1 MNMIRRGSA
10 DAVSDIQ
17 ASAADVPGFPFTQ
30 EQVALASAVGTFAE
44 KHFAPTAQRWDREN
58 TFPRQNYEMLKG
70 EDWLRIPVSR
80 RFGGMG
86 CGLHENPLAWVLVVQ
101 QLSKAC
107 GNTGQTF
114 QIWGH
119 CMSMIEE
126 LATPEQAARF
136 TKEAMAGA
144 IWCSGGSE
152 PSNYTQ
158 KRQSPKTSAKVGAT
172 TENTAKARTTLAR
185 QVKGGVLVSGRKLF
199 ISNSSVADR
208 FFIFAD
214 LISPEGKSLGLVHPV
229 IERGA
234 AGLRVEPSW
243 DAMGMR
249 GTASDDLV
257 AEDVFVPD
265 ENIIGLQKP
274 NAYFTSVLAGSFL
287 VGRAAVYMGI
297 ADAAFEYLVRYV
309 RDKIKA
315 GDDPVMQYRVGQ
327 LESHRQAAASTL
339 YRAAWQWHEAI
350 AGCASPGDC
359 ASFAAMT
366 HTLVSE
372 AALKI
377 TNEAIELCGGRGML
391 RTAPLER
398 YHRDVRAYSVSPP
411 TASATMINLGSKLL
425 APLAERETLVA
436 EGV

>member
-1 MNMIRRGSA
+1 MNVSMRASA
-10 DAVSDIQ
+10 NTVGDIHS
-17 ASAADVPGFPFTQ
+17 SAADVSGFPFTR
-30 EQVALASAVGTFAE
+30 EQVALASAVGAFAQE
-44 KHFAPTAQRWDREN
+44 HFAPIAPRWDREN
-58 TFPRQNYEMLKG
+58 AFPRQNYQRMKTQ
-70 EDWLRIPVSR
+70 DWLRIPVSL

-86 CGLHENPLAWVLVVQ
+86 YGLHENPLAWILVVQ

-126 LATPEQAARF
+126 LATPEQAGRF

-158 KRQSPKTSAKVGAT
+158 KRQTPKTTAKVGAT

-185 QVKGGVLVSGRKLF
+185 QVEGGVRVSGRKLF

-214 LISPEGKSLGLVHPV
+214 LVSPDGESLGLVHPV
-229 IERGA
+229 IEPGA
-234 AGLRVEPSW
+234 AGLRVEHSW

-257 AEDVFVPD
+257 LDDVFVAN
-265 ENIIGLQKP
+265 ENIIGLHRP

-297 ADAAFEYLVRYV
+297 ADAAFEYLVQYV
-309 RDKIKA
+309 RDRIKA

-339 YRAAWQWHEAI
+339 YRAAWQWQEAV
-350 AGCASPGDC
+350 AGRASPSNC

-391 RTAPLER
+391 RTSPLER

-411 TASATMINLGSKLL
+411 TAGATMINLGSSLL
-425 APLAERETLVA
+425 APLEQRETLVA

>member
-1 MNMIRRGSA
+1 MNISRRGKA
-10 DAVSDIQ
+10 DPADDMPPP
-17 ASAADVPGFPFTQ
+17 AADVAGFPFTQ
-30 EQVALASAVGTFAE
+30 EQLALAAAVDAFAE
-44 KHFAPTAQRWDREN
+44 RHFAPLAQRWDREN
-58 TFPRQNYEMLKG
+58 AFPRQNYELLKSAG
-70 EDWLRIPVSR
+70 WLRIPVSR

-86 CGLHENPLAWVLVVQ
+86 CGLHEDPLAWVLVVQ
-101 QLSKAC
+101 RLSKAC

-136 TKEAMAGA
+136 TREAMAGA

-158 KRQSPKTSAKVGAT
+158 KRQSPQTTVKVGAT
-172 TENTAKARTTLAR
+172 TENTAKTRTTLAR
-185 QVKGGVLVSGRKLF
+185 QVDGGVRVSGRKLF
-199 ISNSSVADR
+199 ISNSSAADR
-208 FFIFAD
+208 FFVFAD
-214 LISPEGKSLGLVHPV
+214 LVSPEGKSLGLVHPV

-234 AGLRVEPSW
+234 RGLRVESSW

-257 AEDVFVPD
+257 IEDAFVPN
-265 ENIIGLQKP
+265 EGIIGLDKP

-287 VGRAAVYMGI
+287 VGRAAVYLGI
-297 ADAAFEYLVRYV
+297 ADAAFEYLVRYI
-309 RDKIKA
+309 RDRVKA

-339 YRAAWQWHEAI
+339 YRAAWRWGEAI
-350 AGCASPGDC
+350 AGRASPGEC
-359 ASFAAMT
+359 ASFAAMS

-391 RTAPLER
+391 RSAPLER

-411 TASATMINLGSKLL
+411 TASATMINLGSMLL
-425 APLAERETLVA
+425 APLQERETLVG

>member
-1 MNMIRRGSA
+1 MNISKLSGTDAAIEMQSSSVA
-10 DAVSDIQ
+10 DL
-17 ASAADVPGFPFTQ
+17 GFPFTPD
-30 EQVALASAVGTFAE
+30 QVALAAEVGAFGE
-44 KHFAPTAQRWDREN
+44 KHFAPIAQRWDREN
-58 TFPRQNYEMLKG
+58 TFPRQNYELLK
-70 EDWLRIPVSR
+70 EQDWLRIPVSR

-86 CGLHENPLAWVLVVQ
+86 CGLHEDPMAWVLIVR

-136 TKEAMAGA
+136 TKEAMGGA

-158 KRQSPKTSAKVGAT
+158 KRQAPQTTAKVGAT
-172 TENTAKARTTLAR
+172 TENTAKARATLAQ
-185 QVKGGVLVSGRKLF
+185 QVEGGVRVSGRKLF
-199 ISNSSVADR
+199 ISNSSAADR

-214 LISPEGKSLGLVHPV
+214 LVSPAGKSLGLVHPV

-234 AGLRVEPSW
+234 EGLRVEQSW

-249 GTASDDLV
+249 GTASDDLII
-257 AEDVFVPD
+257 EDVFVPN
-265 ENIIGLQKP
+265 ENVIGLQHP

-287 VGRAAVYMGI
+287 VGRAAVYLGI

-309 RDKIKA
+309 RDRVKA
-315 GDDPVMQYRVGQ
+315 GNDPVMQYRVGQ
-327 LESHRQAAASTL
+327 IEAHRQMATSTL
-339 YRAAWQWHEAI
+339 YRAAWQWREAI
-350 AGCASPGDC
+350 AGRASPGEC

-366 HTLVSE
+366 HTSVIES
-372 AALKI
+372 ALKT

-391 RTAPLER
+391 RTAPLEQ
-398 YHRDVRAYSVSPP
+398 YYRDVRAYSVSPP
-411 TASATMINLGSKLL
+411 TASATMINLGSKIL
-425 APLAERETLVA
+425 APLAQRETLVG

>member
-1 MNMIRRGSA
+1 MNVSMRASA
-10 DAVSDIQ
+10 DTMDNVHS
-17 ASAADVPGFPFTQ
+17 SAADVSGFPFTR
-30 EQVALASAVGTFAE
+30 EQVALASAVGAFAE
-44 KHFAPTAQRWDREN
+44 EHFAPIAQRWDREN
-58 TFPRQNYEMLKG
+58 AFPRPNYQLMKAK
-70 EDWLRIPVSR
+70 DWLRIPVSQ
-80 RFGGMG
+80 RFVGMG

-126 LATPEQAARF
+126 LATLEQAGRF

-158 KRQSPKTSAKVGAT
+158 KRQTPKTTAKVGAT

-185 QVKGGVLVSGRKLF
+185 QVEGGVRVSGRKLF

-214 LISPEGKSLGLVHPV
+214 LVSPDGQSLGLVHPV

-234 AGLRVEPSW
+234 AGLRVEHSW

-257 AEDVFVPD
+257 LDDVFVAN
-265 ENIIGLQKP
+265 ENIIGLHRP
-274 NAYFTSVLAGSFL
+274 NAYFTSLLAGSFL

-297 ADAAFEYLVRYV
+297 ADAAFEYLVQYV
-309 RDKIKA
+309 RDRIKA
-315 GDDPVMQYRVGQ
+315 GDDSVMQYRVGQ

-339 YRAAWQWHEAI
+339 YRAAWQWQEAI
-350 AGCASPGDC
+350 AGRASPSDC

-391 RTAPLER
+391 RTSPLER

-411 TASATMINLGSKLL
+411 TAGATMINLGSRLL
-425 APLAERETLVA
+425 APLEQRETLVA

>member
-1 MNMIRRGSA
+1 MNVSRRVNA
-10 DAVSDIQ
+10 DTPGDMHAP
-17 ASAADVPGFPFTQ
+17 ASDVPAFPFTR
-30 EQVALASAVGTFAE
+30 EQIALASAVGAFAE
-44 KHFAPTAQRWDREN
+44 KHFAPIAQRWDREN
-58 TFPRQNYEMLKG
+58 SFPRQNYEMLKAEG
-70 EDWLRIPVSR
+70 WLRIPVSR

-126 LATPEQAARF
+126 LATPDQAARL
-136 TKEAMAGA
+136 TREAMTGA

-158 KRQSPKTSAKVGAT
+158 KRQTPATTAKVGAT

-185 QVKGGVLVSGRKLF
+185 QVEGGVRVTGRKLF

-214 LISPEGKSLGLVHPV
+214 LISPEGRSLGLVHPV
-229 IERGA
+229 VERGA

-257 AEDVFVPD
+257 LEDVFVPN
-265 ENIIGLQKP
+265 ENVIGLQKP

-297 ADAAFEYLVRYV
+297 ADAAFEFLVRYV
-309 RDKIKA
+309 RDRIKA
-315 GDDPVMQYRVGQ
+315 GDDAVMQYRVGQ
-327 LESHRQAAASTL
+327 LETHRQAAASTL
-339 YRAAWQWHEAI
+339 YRAAWQWQEAI
-350 AGCASPGDC
+350 VGGASPSDC

-366 HTLVSE
+366 HTSVSE

-391 RTAPLER
+391 RSSPLER

-411 TASATMINLGSKLL
+411 TASATMINLGSRLL
-425 APLAERETLVA
+425 APLEQRETLVG